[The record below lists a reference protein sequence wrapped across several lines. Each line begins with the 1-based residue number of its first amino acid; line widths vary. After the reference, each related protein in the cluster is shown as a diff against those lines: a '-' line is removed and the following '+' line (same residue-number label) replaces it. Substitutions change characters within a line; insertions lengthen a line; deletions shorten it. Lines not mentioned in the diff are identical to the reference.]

1 MRFPVVPLRKI
12 WAVPSAALLA
22 LVEISCPV
30 RVPPAK
36 GSLVPSAIVMS
47 ALPLKETPLM
57 ALEVWRAVAVLAFP
71 VRAAVIVPAEKFPL
85 ASRATMALA
94 VLALEAVVAA
104 LETFPEV
111 DMVASMAFETVPVSA
126 DVIRVPETS
135 GRL

>member
-1 MRFPVVPLRKI
+1 
-12 WAVPSAALLA
+12 
-22 LVEISCPV
+22 
-30 RVPPAK
+30 
-36 GSLVPSAIVMS
+36 
-47 ALPLKETPLM
+47 
-57 ALEVWRAVAVLAFP
+57 
-71 VRAAVIVPAEKFPL
+71 
-85 ASRATMALA
+85 MALA